1 MGHPTLLRRAE
12 PVADPCAPD
21 IQALVRD
28 MHDTMEAEGGIG
40 IAAPQIGV
48 SRRVIM
54 FHVPEIRDGEDGEMD
69 ECAGPLRVLVNPV
82 LTSLSED
89 QEVDWEG
96 CLSVPG
102 LRGAVPRYVSVRYTG
117 QTPEGE
123 TVDICADGFHARVVQ
138 HEFDHLEG
146 VLYPQ
151 RMTDMRSL
159 VFTAAQDTQE
169 ESEL

>member
-1 MGHPTLLRRAE
+1 MGHPTLLCRAE

-28 MHDTMEAEGGIG
+28 MRDTMEAEGGIG

-48 SRRVIM
+48 SRRVIL
-54 FHVPEIRDGEDGEMD
+54 FHVPENGGEEVD
-69 ECAGPLRVLVNPV
+69 ECAGPLRVLVNPT
-82 LTSLSED
+82 LTPLSED
-89 QEVDWEG
+89 QEAGWEG

-123 TVDICADGFHARVVQ
+123 TVDICAEGFHARVVQ
-138 HEFDHLEG
+138 HEIDHLDG